1 MLFLPS
7 QIRINIFPFFANQE
21 ATASETELTV
31 TLTEFRSANMTFAC
45 EVQTL
50 RDNGYGKLRHNKKLG
65 ESTVRVRE
73 RSPFPQKVQSKFLKV

>member
-1 MLFLPS
+1 MLFLK
-7 QIRINIFPFFANQE
+7 IFFPFFANQE

-73 RSPFPQKVQSKFLKV
+73 ESRDNTFLSFPQ